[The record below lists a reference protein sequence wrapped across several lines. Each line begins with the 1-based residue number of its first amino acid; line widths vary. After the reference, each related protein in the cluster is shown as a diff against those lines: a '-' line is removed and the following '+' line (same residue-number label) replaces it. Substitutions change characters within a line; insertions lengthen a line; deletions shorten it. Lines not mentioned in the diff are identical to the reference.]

1 MQARKL
7 YFIWGGVFT
16 DSRWEDLE
24 PGTEESF
31 GPFHDAATAER
42 VWRDE
47 MRRRVDTA
55 MHRLF
60 VIEAERP
67 GGAKAAAAA

>member
-1 MQARKL
+1 MAERKL
-7 YFIWGGVFT
+7 WFVWGGVFA
-16 DSRWEDLE
+16 DSNWQDLE
-24 PGTEESF
+24 PGSEECF

-55 MHRLF
+55 QHRLF
-60 VIEAERP
+60 VLEVPRP
-67 GGAKAAAAA
+67 GGVKAAA

>member
-1 MQARKL
+1 MEKKL
-7 YFIWGGVFT
+7 YFIWGGIFT
-16 DSRWEDLE
+16 DSRWEEIE

-47 MRRRVDTA
+47 MRRRVDNA

-60 VIEAERP
+60 VIETPRP
-67 GGAKAAAAA
+67 GGVKHAA